1 MRNIILTITLGL
13 FGLSAI
19 AQTGI
24 GTPEPNASAQLH
36 IEATDKG
43 VLIPNVRLTALDD
56 ATTIAEGNVN
66 SLLVYNTSNSG
77 DLNPGYY
84 YWQDTKWQRLMPQGD
99 IYSNV
104 KYDGTN
110 FFYINDSGNEVQ
122 IDLEEL
128 VQDIETNTF
137 IRKVD
142 AYIDTNGDDIPTT
155 YYYFSEE
162 AIKDWMA
169 LDPTANTDAEANME
183 VTEPGVIAIN
193 VVGDVVENFEYILE
207 QEITYEGEQV
217 TIEEIIK
224 MISSEV
230 EGNVIYTEVGGEMV
244 FQYYNGT
251 EYITIDLV
259 DFVRNNQLTYEVLGG
274 DDVSVTDGVV
284 GNHTTYTVE
293 VKAAMPKFFYMPT
306 ILFDT
311 STIQNGLTVNLH
323 QEYIDQFTAANI
335 KKNPNAP
342 ATIPH
347 LPSANDLHYYV
358 TDFDDNVI
366 DIVEITDTGMLTY
379 NVINNSGPYS
389 YVTVVFVVK

>member
-137 IRKVD
+137 IRKVEAVVD
-142 AYIDTNGDDIPTT
+142 ADGKVTSPTV

-162 AIKDWMA
+162 AIRNWLAADA
-169 LDPTANTDAEANME
+169 ANTDPSTMPN
-183 VTEPGVIAIN
+183 TDPGVVEIEIASDIA
-193 VVGDVVENFEYILE
+193 ENFEFILNKT
-207 QEITYEGEQV
+207 ITYEGEQKTV
-217 TIEEIIK
+217 EEIIK

-311 STIQNGLTVNLH
+311 STIQNGLTVKLH

>member
-137 IRKVD
+137 IRKVEAVVD
-142 AYIDTNGDDIPTT
+142 ADGKVTSPTV

-162 AIKDWMA
+162 AIRNWLAADA
-169 LDPTANTDAEANME
+169 ANTDPSTMPN
-183 VTEPGVIAIN
+183 TDPGVVEIEIASDIA
-193 VVGDVVENFEYILE
+193 ENFEFILNKT
-207 QEITYEGEQV
+207 ITYEGEQKTV
-217 TIEEIIK
+217 EEIIK

-251 EYITIDLV
+251 EYITIDLG

>member
-1 MRNIILTITLGL
+1 M
-13 FGLSAI
+13 
-19 AQTGI
+19 
-24 GTPEPNASAQLH
+24 
-36 IEATDKG
+36 
-43 VLIPNVRLTALDD
+43 
-56 ATTIAEGNVN
+56 
-66 SLLVYNTSNSG
+66 YNTSNSG

-137 IRKVD
+137 IRKVEAVVD
-142 AYIDTNGDDIPTT
+142 ADGKVTSPTV

-162 AIKDWMA
+162 AIRNWLAADA
-169 LDPTANTDAEANME
+169 ANTDPSTMPN
-183 VTEPGVIAIN
+183 TDPGVVEIEIASDIA
-193 VVGDVVENFEYILE
+193 ENFEFILNKT
-207 QEITYEGEQV
+207 ITYEGEQKTV
-217 TIEEIIK
+217 EEIIK

-251 EYITIDLV
+251 EYITIDLG
-259 DFVRNNQLTYEVLGG
+259 DFVVKNQLTYEVKGG
-274 DDVSVTDGVV
+274 DDVNVANVIDE
-284 GNHTTYTVE
+284 NHTTYTVE

-347 LPSANDLHYYV
+347 LPSENDLHYYV

>member
-137 IRKVD
+137 IRKVEAVVD
-142 AYIDTNGDDIPTT
+142 ADGKVTSPTV

-162 AIKDWMA
+162 AIRNWLAADA
-169 LDPTANTDAEANME
+169 ANTDPSTMPN
-183 VTEPGVIAIN
+183 TDPGVVEIEIASDIA
-193 VVGDVVENFEYILE
+193 ENFEFILNKT
-207 QEITYEGEQV
+207 ITYEGEQKTV
-217 TIEEIIK
+217 EEIIK

-251 EYITIDLV
+251 EYITIDLG
-259 DFVRNNQLTYEVLGG
+259 DFVVKNQLTYEVKGG
-274 DDVSVTDGVV
+274 DDVNVANVIDE
-284 GNHTTYTVE
+284 NHTTYTVE

-347 LPSANDLHYYV
+347 LPSENDLHYYV